1 MEMLALWNG
10 LATCLHSTLSPLCV
24 VLDIK
29 MAAMRPCCAAV
40 CECVCVS
47 GSCSWSISPVYL
59 LSFVGISVVALV
71 TNCHIA
77 PGECWKRHTDREKHR
92 ERGPKKS
99 VKGLS
104 AAAAAQALPPAAA
117 LCVYMIQFYFVCALN
132 CCLFVL
138 FSVCLP
144 ACLFALSLFGIHFY
158 FFSLL
163 QHTSNNWKRGAMK
176 RPQNLPH
183 IRHPLQ

>member
-1 MEMLALWNG
+1 MATGSRERAEKSTARAIVMEMLALWNG
-10 LATCLHSTLSPLCV
+10 LATCLHSTLSPQCV

-40 CECVCVS
+40 CECEWKGS
-47 GSCSWSISPVYL
+47 GRSISPVYL

-77 PGECWKRHTDREKHR
+77 PGECWKRHTEGKREKER
-92 ERGPKKS
+92 ERQTQTPACCPKRGA
-99 VKGLS
+99 KGLS
-104 AAAAAQALPPAAA
+104 AVAAA

-138 FSVCLP
+138 
-144 ACLFALSLFGIHFY
+144 CLFSLFVRV
-158 FFSLL
+158 FFSFFFLFFL
-163 QHTSNNWKRGAMK
+163 F
-176 RPQNLPH
+176 L
-183 IRHPLQ
+183 